1 MSRSG
6 ESKKEGDDVTNKSKP
21 IPSLVKDQELV
32 RLRRD
37 QIIRAAVEL
46 FVEKGFHKTTT
57 REIARKS
64 GLGIGTLYE
73 YIQSKEDVLYLVCD
87 FIHTDLEQQLI
98 DEMTHE
104 QTGRE
109 TLINAIRAFFRV
121 MDSEQDRV
129 LIIYQE
135 LKSLPNEMLRYVLNK
150 EEEITRHFEKIIERG
165 IEDGSL
171 MMEPGSVKLMAH
183 NIVVLGEMW
192 SFRRWVLS
200 KYYTLEEYTEHQI
213 SLLLQSMQEKTAIQ

>member
-1 MSRSG
+1 M
-6 ESKKEGDDVTNKSKP
+6 TNKSKS

-46 FVEKGFHKTTT
+46 FADKGFHKTTT

-121 MDSEQDRV
+121 MDNEQDRV

-135 LKSLPNEMLRYVLNK
+135 LKSLPNEMLRYVLAK
-150 EEEITRHFEKIIERG
+150 EEEITRHFERIIERG
-165 IEDGSL
+165 ITDGSL
-171 MMEPGSVKLMAH
+171 QMEPGSVKLMAH

-192 SFRRWVLS
+192 SFRRWVLGKHYS
-200 KYYTLEEYTEHQI
+200 LEEYTEHQI
-213 SLLLQSMQEKTAIQ
+213 SLLLQSMQQHPAVRK